1 MYKVIIDRGE
11 TYLFFD
17 KGTDDIDYK
26 KDIMG
31 FLINTENI
39 IDLIKNIPISKYYV
53 KDLDGSNKLVTES
66 QAMWLYE
73 QLIEHQKSAQ
83 HASTKKYVINKRT
96 TKKSTNK

>member
-39 IDLIKNIPISKYYV
+39 MDLIKNIPISKYYV
-53 KDLDGSNKLVTES
+53 KELDGKEKLVTEI
-66 QAMWLYE
+66 QAIWLYE
-73 QLIEHQKSAQ
+73 QLIDHQKDIKNEP
-83 HASTKKYVINKRT
+83 TKKYKVMNNK
-96 TKKSTNK
+96 

>member
-39 IDLIKNIPISKYYV
+39 IDLIKNIPISKYH
-53 KDLDGSNKLVTES
+53 N
-66 QAMWLYE
+66 
-73 QLIEHQKSAQ
+73 
-83 HASTKKYVINKRT
+83 
-96 TKKSTNK
+96 

>member
-17 KGTDDIDYK
+17 RGTDEIDYK

-53 KDLDGSNKLVTES
+53 NDLDGSNKIITEK
-66 QAMWLYE
+66 QAIYLYE
-73 QLIEHQKSAQ
+73 QLIEHQKNNQ
-83 HASTKKYVINKRT
+83 NKPTKKYKSSKNKY
-96 TKKSTNK
+96 

>member
-1 MYKVIIDRGE
+1 MYKAIIDRGE

-39 IDLIKNIPISKYYV
+39 IDLIKNIPISQYYV
-53 KDLDGSNKLVTES
+53 KEIDGSNKLVTKS
-66 QAMWLYE
+66 QAMWLY
-73 QLIEHQKSAQ
+73 
-83 HASTKKYVINKRT
+83 
-96 TKKSTNK
+96 